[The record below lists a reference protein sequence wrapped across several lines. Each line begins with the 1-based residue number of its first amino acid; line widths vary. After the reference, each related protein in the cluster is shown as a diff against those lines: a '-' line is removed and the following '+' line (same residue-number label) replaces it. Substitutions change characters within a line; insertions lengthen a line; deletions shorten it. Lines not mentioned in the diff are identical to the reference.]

1 MYSSGQS
8 VHLHLEYQSMSQV
21 PVSSNVVALVTGG
34 SRGIGKAVAMR
45 LAGQGLSVAINY
57 RSSTAEADAIVQ
69 CIRDA
74 GGRALAVQA
83 DMSDASQA
91 AGLVARVESTLGPL
105 TVLINNAGITRDRL
119 VIQMSSE
126 DWDATWTTDLAGT
139 RALSRV
145 ALESMRRA
153 GTGSIVNVSS
163 VVGVIG
169 NAGQANYAAAK
180 SAVLGLTRDFA
191 VRAACYNVRVNCVV
205 PGYIVTDA
213 TAHLTEPQRRAWMT
227 QIPMGRFA
235 TVDEV
240 VGTIVFLAGAESS
253 YLTGQCIAVD
263 GGFLAA
269 AGMGLE
275 S

>member
-1 MYSSGQS
+1 M
-8 VHLHLEYQSMSQV
+8 
-21 PVSSNVVALVTGG
+21 SSNVVALVTGA
-34 SRGIGKAVAMR
+34 SRGIGKAVALR
-45 LAGQGLSVAINY
+45 LAGQGLAVAINY
-57 RSSTAEADAIVQ
+57 RSSVADADAVVQ
-69 CIRDA
+69 CITER
-74 GGRALAVQA
+74 GGRAIAVQA
-83 DMSDASQA
+83 DMADARQA
-91 AGLVARVESTLGPL
+91 ADLVERVESALGPL
-105 TVLINNAGITRDRL
+105 GVLINNAGITRDRL
-119 VIQMSSE
+119 LVQMSTD
-126 DWDATWTTDLAGT
+126 DWDATWGTDLAGT
-139 RALSRV
+139 RAVSRA
-145 ALESMRRA
+145 ALQAMRRS
-153 GTGSIVNVSS
+153 GSGSIVNVSS

-191 VRAACYNVRVNCVV
+191 VQAACFNVRVNCVV

-213 TAHLTEPQRRAWMT
+213 TAHLTEPQRQVWMS

-235 TVDEV
+235 TVEEV
-240 VGTIVFLAGAESS
+240 VGAIVFLTGADSS

>member
-1 MYSSGQS
+1 
-8 VHLHLEYQSMSQV
+8 MSEL
-21 PVSSNVVALVTGG
+21 PVSRNVVALVTGA
-34 SRGIGKAVAMR
+34 SRGIGKAVALR
-45 LAGQGLSVAINY
+45 LAGQGLSVAVNY
-57 RSSTAEADAIVQ
+57 RSSVADAEAVVESIQ
-69 CIRDA
+69 QK
-74 GGRALAVQA
+74 GGQAMAVQA
-83 DMSDASQA
+83 DMANAGEA
-91 AGLVARVESTLGPL
+91 ACIVERVESELGPVG
-105 TVLINNAGITRDRL
+105 VLINNAGITRDRL
-119 VIQMSSE
+119 VIQMSTD
-126 DWDATWTTDLAGT
+126 DWDATWGTDLAGT
-139 RALSRV
+139 RAVSRA
-145 ALESMRRA
+145 ALEAMRRR
-153 GTGSIVNVSS
+153 GSGSIVNVSS

-191 VRAACYNVRVNCVV
+191 VQAACFNVRVNCVV

-213 TAHLTEPQRRAWMT
+213 TAHLTEPQRRVWMS

-235 TVDEV
+235 TVEEV
-240 VGTIVFLAGAESS
+240 VGAIVFLAGSDSS